1 MLRMTDF
8 IQKAFPAKKNG
19 GVLTQYLAVVSA
31 SICIFT
37 AGINYGWPLPSLK
50 RLMSDEFPLEVTEE
64 DASYVTITNNVGN
77 LIGGILSTFF
87 IDRFG
92 RKYTSMVYSVLLMVS
107 LVMIYLSWLH
117 MGLLYAARIIGGIG
131 EGGPFVILVTYA
143 AELASPKIRGALCSL
158 LTIAYIA
165 GSLFINIVGSFFDIY
180 KTALICLAFPLIF
193 LATIACMPDTP
204 YYYLLKKDDDAAVR
218 SLKFFRMKD
227 DVEKEI
233 EELKIAV
240 ARQLSEKGRLVDL
253 FLIDSNRKALILT
266 TFARIF
272 QQWSGASAFGQFYQ
286 TMLEQSTDMSPV
298 LGSSIIITVQI
309 IAIILSSSFVDRLGR
324 KPIIVISYGVNCII
338 LVVFAT
344 FLIIRDNTSIDTS
357 SFSWLPLPLLTAFT
371 TCFWGGVGNVL
382 GFLINEMYSASIKPV
397 ALAVASIVYAL
408 SVMSATKFFHF
419 TMYQFGMAVPLF
431 VFAFCSFIGIFY
443 YQFVLIETKGKTL
456 EEIQL
461 ELKGVKEYDK
471 DSA

>member
-1 MLRMTDF
+1 MMYF
-8 IQKAFPAKKNG
+8 IQKAFPARKDG

-31 SICIFT
+31 SICTFT

-64 DASYVTITNNVGN
+64 DASYITIANNLGN
-77 LIGGILSTFF
+77 LLGGVLSTFF
-87 IDRFG
+87 VDKIG
-92 RKYTSMVYSVLLMVS
+92 RKHASMVFAVLLMVN
-107 LVMIYLSWLH
+107 LVMIYISWLH
-117 MGLLYAARIIGGIG
+117 IGVLYAARIIGGIG

-165 GSLFINIVGSFFDIY
+165 GSLFINVVGSFFDIY
-180 KTALICLAFPLIF
+180 KTALICLAFPLLF

-204 YYYLLKKDDDAAVR
+204 YYYLLRKDDDAALR
-218 SLKFFRMKD
+218 SLKFFRMTD
-227 DVEKEI
+227 DVEKEA
-233 EELKIAV
+233 EELKLAV
-240 ARQLSEKGRLVDL
+240 ARQMSEKGRLVDL

-266 TFARIF
+266 TFARVF

-286 TMLEQSTDMSPV
+286 TILEQSTDMSPV
-298 LGSSIIITVQI
+298 LGSSVIIIVQI
-309 IAIILSSSFVDRLGR
+309 VAILFSTSFVDRLGR
-324 KPIIVISYGVNCII
+324 KPIIVISYSVNCAI
-338 LVVFAT
+338 LLVFAT
-344 FLIIRDNTSIDTS
+344 FLTIRDSTSIDTS

-397 ALAVASIVYAL
+397 ALAVASIVYAI
-408 SVMSATKFFHF
+408 SVMTATKFFHY
-419 TMYQFGMAVPLF
+419 TMYQFGMAVPLY
-431 VFAFCSFIGIFY
+431 VFAFCSFVGIFY

-461 ELKGVKEYDK
+461 ELKGVKKCAK
-471 DSA
+471 DSF